1 LSGENQGSS
10 VPLVEIER
18 KMAVREEAGM
28 WDLLKRQK
36 DECKHLQDWLEDA
49 AAEHSHA
56 ASVAEL
62 LEVLSL
68 VQRVHFAGC
77 QSCRDTA
84 QVLLA
89 AREIF
94 NGVPSNREEARPW
107 FAGRVMAAI
116 AARERELALTVSP
129 WSVVPRFASRLAW
142 ITAIVLLAG
151 STWLYEKPA
160 TAPTKQ
166 PSAAS
171 SQEYLFE
178 APAPPMNQDD
188 VLISMAEK
196 NQ

>member
-1 LSGENQGSS
+1 
-10 VPLVEIER
+10 
-18 KMAVREEAGM
+18 M
-28 WDLLKRQK
+28 WDLLKRRK
-36 DECKHLQDWLEDA
+36 DECNLLQDWLEDA
-49 AAEHSHA
+49 AAEHSPA
-56 ASVAEL
+56 ASIEQL
-62 LEVLSL
+62 LEALPP
-68 VQRVHFAGC
+68 VQRAHFAGC
-77 QSCRDTA
+77 HSCRDAA

-94 NGVPSNREEARPW
+94 TGVPSNRGEARPW

-116 AARERELALTVSP
+116 AARERELALTGSP
-129 WSVVPRFASRLAW
+129 WSAVPRFASRLAW

-160 TAPTKQ
+160 TAPSKQ

-171 SQEYLFE
+171 FQEYLFE